1 MTNFIDRVNA
11 NDDHEDTG
19 SGSHHHVTTDASNPH
34 SLTYPDDPAV
44 TESRELSIF
53 QLVTKSAP
61 IRLALLASAALT
73 LVGCSRPSTLQE
85 ILDEN
90 VLHVI
95 TREAPSIYY
104 EGRDGATGYDYEL
117 AKRFADELGV
127 ELRVRVAEDNTEILS
142 VLSRD
147 YAHIGLAGL
156 SEQPGIAGQYKV
168 LPTGIAA
175 QSVVVYHRDQPRPE
189 SLTDLTGQ
197 TLHLVAESNHE
208 HLIDQEGGDFV
219 RQTHPGLDAAGVLAR
234 VESGEFAYAVVSSN
248 ELELNH
254 VFYPH
259 VKQAFSLGEPE
270 ELAWL
275 FPSEQ
280 DDTLVS
286 AARQFLE
293 KLEADGTLAQL
304 AERFYGHLDRLNYVG
319 ARTFMH
325 HVENRLPKYQS
336 LFQTYASDFGMDWR
350 LLAAIGYQES
360 HWRPNAVSPT
370 GVRGL
375 MMLTRTT
382 ANYIGINNRLD
393 AEESIQGGAK
403 YFRMVHEKIPER
415 IPEPDRTWFALA
427 SYNVGYG
434 HLEDARR
441 LTEGAGKN
449 PDRWMDVKEFLP
461 LLAQKEWYTKTRF
474 GFARG
479 HEPVLYVQ
487 NIRRYYDVLARLNEP
502 AEPQPGPSDN
512 LASLVPSAQPEATD
526 SESAPQPD
534 LRASLPPELGL
545 IPPTL

>member
-1 MTNFIDRVNA
+1 MFRF
-11 NDDHEDTG
+11 
-19 SGSHHHVTTDASNPH
+19 
-34 SLTYPDDPAV
+34 LTAFAV
-44 TESRELSIF
+44 
-53 QLVTKSAP
+53 AP
-61 IRLALLASAALT
+61 IRVTLLIIATVA

-85 ILDEN
+85 VLAEDA
-90 VLHVI
+90 LHVI

-127 ELRVRVAEDNTEILS
+127 ELRVRVADDNTEILS
-142 VLSRD
+142 VLSRN

-156 SEQPGIAGQYKV
+156 SGQPGIADDYQV
-168 LPTGIAA
+168 LPTGITA
-175 QSVVVYHRDQPRPE
+175 QSVVVYHRDEVRPD
-189 SLTDLTGQ
+189 SMGDLSGE
-197 TLHLVAESNHE
+197 TLHLVAESNHQ
-208 HLIDQEGGDFV
+208 HLLDQAEAPFGWQV
-219 RQTHPGLDAAGVLAR
+219 HPGLDAAGVLAR

-254 VFYPH
+254 VFFPH
-259 VKQAFSLGEPE
+259 VKKAFALGEPE

-275 FPSEQ
+275 FPKDQ
-280 DDTLVS
+280 DETLVN
-286 AARQFLE
+286 AARQFLQ
-293 KLEADGTLAQL
+293 KLHADGTLAQL
-304 AERFYGHLDRLNYVG
+304 SERFYGHLDRLNYVG

-325 HVENRLPKYQS
+325 HVDNRLPKYED
-336 LFQTYASDFGMDWR
+336 LFQDYASQYGIDWR

-375 MMLTRTT
+375 MMLTRNT
-382 ANYIGINNRLD
+382 ASYIGINNRMD

-403 YFRMVHEKIPER
+403 YFRMVHRKIPDR

-427 SYNVGYG
+427 SYNVGFG

-487 NIRRYYDVLARLNEP
+487 NIRRYYDVLAKLTERVEPDAADSGELVRLEP
-502 AEPQPGPSDN
+502 ANDPSQDGED
-512 LASLVPSAQPEATD
+512 LQAQAD
-526 SESAPQPD
+526 M
-534 LRASLPPELGL
+534 RASLPPELGL

>member
-1 MTNFIDRVNA
+1 MEATSSMTP
-11 NDDHEDTG
+11 
-19 SGSHHHVTTDASNPH
+19 DASNTH
-34 SLTYPDDPAV
+34 TLTYPDDSAV
-44 TESRELSIF
+44 RESRELLRF
-53 QLVTKSAP
+53 LTAFAAAP
-61 IRLALLASAALT
+61 VQVILLISAAAA

-85 ILDEN
+85 VLAED

-95 TREAPSIYY
+95 TREAPSIFY

-142 VLSRD
+142 VLSRN

-156 SEQPGIAGQYKV
+156 SGQPGIAGQYRV
-168 LPTGIAA
+168 LPTGITA
-175 QSVVVYHRDQPRPE
+175 QSVVVYHRDHMGPK
-189 SLTDLTGQ
+189 SLEDLTGQ

-208 HLIDQEGGDFV
+208 HLIADKNQGFDWQV
-219 RQTHPGLDAAGVLAR
+219 HPSIDAAGVLAR
-234 VESGEFAYAVVSSN
+234 VESGEFTYAVVSSN

-259 VKQAFSLGEPE
+259 VKKAFYLGEPE

-275 FPSEQ
+275 FPTDQ
-280 DDTLVS
+280 DDTLVN
-286 AARQFLE
+286 AATEFLD
-293 KLEADGTLAQL
+293 KLKTDGTLDQL
-304 AERFYGHLDRLNYVG
+304 AERFYGHLDQLNYVG

-325 HVENRLPKYQS
+325 HVDNRLPKYEA
-336 LFQTYASDFGMDWR
+336 LFQDYANDFGIDWR

-375 MMLTRTT
+375 MMLTRNT
-382 ANYIGINNRLD
+382 ASYIGINNRMD

-403 YFRMVHEKIPER
+403 YFRMVHRKIPKR

-427 SYNVGYG
+427 SYNVGFG

-441 LTEGAGKN
+441 LTEGAGRN

-487 NIRRYYDVLARLNEP
+487 NIRRYYDVLARISERTQPDVAPP
-502 AEPQPGPSDN
+502 AEVVNLEPRNPSTASEPQN
-512 LASLVPSAQPEATD
+512 
-526 SESAPQPD
+526 QPD
-534 LRASLPPELGL
+534 MRASLPPELGL

>member
-1 MTNFIDRVNA
+1 LISFVDPLTGS
-11 NDDHEDTG
+11 DDHNGVAMEATPSATPDT
-19 SGSHHHVTTDASNPH
+19 SNTH
-34 SLTYPDDPAV
+34 TLTYPDDSAV
-44 TESRELSIF
+44 RESRELLRF
-53 QLVTKSAP
+53 LTAFAAAP
-61 IRLALLASAALT
+61 VQVILLISAAVA

-85 ILDEN
+85 VLAED

-104 EGRDGATGYDYEL
+104 EGRNGATGYDYEL

-127 ELRVRVAEDNTEILS
+127 ELRVRVADDNTEILS
-142 VLSRD
+142 VLSRN

-156 SEQPGIAGQYKV
+156 SGQPGIAGEYRV
-168 LPTGIAA
+168 LPTGITA
-175 QSVVVYHRDQPRPE
+175 QSVVVYHRDLMRPD
-189 SLTDLTGQ
+189 SLNDLTGQ

-208 HLIDQEGGDFV
+208 HLIANENQGLDWQV
-219 RQTHPGLDAAGVLAR
+219 HPSIDAAGVLAR

-259 VKQAFSLGEPE
+259 VKKAFYLGEPE

-275 FPSEQ
+275 FPTDQ
-280 DDTLVS
+280 DNTLVN
-286 AARQFLE
+286 AAAEFLE
-293 KLEADGTLAQL
+293 KLKADGTLDQL
-304 AERFYGHLDRLNYVG
+304 AERFYGHLDQLNYVG

-325 HVENRLPKYQS
+325 HVDNRLPKYEA
-336 LFQTYASDFGMDWR
+336 LFQDYASDFGIDWR

-375 MMLTRTT
+375 MMLTRNT
-382 ANYIGINNRLD
+382 ASYIGINNRMD

-403 YFRMVHEKIPER
+403 YFRMVHRKIPKR

-487 NIRRYYDVLARLNEP
+487 NIRRYYDVLARITEQAQPDTAPP
-502 AEPQPGPSDN
+502 AEVVNLEPQNPETASD
-512 LASLVPSAQPEATD
+512 SQS
-526 SESAPQPD
+526 QPD
-534 LRASLPPELGL
+534 MRASLPTELGL